1 MIYVMLADGFEEIE
15 ALTFVD
21 ILRRAQIDV
30 QTVSAYNTDVVT
42 GSHGIAV
49 TADIKIDNINGI
61 SDGIVLPGG
70 LPGTYNLRDNKRVAE
85 LLNEFNNN
93 GKYVAAICAA
103 PSVLGGL
110 GILNQKQAT
119 CYPSF
124 EETLTGALVSKDRV
138 VADGNII
145 TSRGAGTAHDFAFKF
160 VELIKGKK
168 VADDIRSSMLY
179 DC

>member
-15 ALTFVD
+15 ALAFVD

-30 QTVSAYNTDVVT
+30 KTVSTYNTDIVT
-42 GSHGIAV
+42 GSHGIAIV
-49 TADIKIDNINGI
+49 PDIKIDSINGI

-70 LPGTYNLRDNKRVAE
+70 LPGTYNLRDNEKVVS
-85 LLNEFNNN
+85 LLKEFNNN

-110 GILNQKQAT
+110 GFLKQKHAT

-124 EETLTGALVSKDRV
+124 EETLADAVISQDRV
-138 VADGNII
+138 VVDGNII
-145 TSRGAGTAHDFAFKF
+145 TSRGAGTAHDFALVF

-168 VADDIRSSMLY
+168 VADEIRSSMLY